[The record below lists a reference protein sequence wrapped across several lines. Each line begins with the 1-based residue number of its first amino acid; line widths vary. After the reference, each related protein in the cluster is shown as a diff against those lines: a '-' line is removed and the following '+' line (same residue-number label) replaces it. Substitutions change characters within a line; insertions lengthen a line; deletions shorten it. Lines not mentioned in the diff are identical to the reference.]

1 MCQRF
6 VGCCDIRPDRP
17 EQLLL
22 AHQAFRI
29 LQKIAQQLE
38 ALWTQRNLA
47 VGGSQRVALG
57 IQRISLELEHLQRR
71 AAGSPSLP
79 TPARG
84 GRDETIFSQITA
96 FFQGNYTVL
105 SGLPLPSAAQS
116 APALHEAH
124 RRQCCM
130 RRT

>member
-84 GRDETIFSQITA
+84 GEMKQFSARLQPFSREITR
-96 FFQGNYTVL
+96 FCQDCRFHLRHN
-105 SGLPLPSAAQS
+105 
-116 APALHEAH
+116 
-124 RRQCCM
+124 RRQRCM
-130 RRT
+130 RRIGASAA